1 MQGQTFVSVLLFL
14 LRWILIQPKPFK
26 VTDWELILLPLRNA
40 LPMRMPMKLRVT
52 MQPLFLSCF
61 SYFTGS

>member
-1 MQGQTFVSVLLFL
+1 MQGETSVSVLLFL

-40 LPMRMPMKLRVT
+40 HPMHMPMKLRVS
-52 MQPLFLSCF
+52 MLAHFPSKHVRVPQ
-61 SYFTGS
+61 